1 MKIMKQKKPFMF
13 RWVHHPY
20 VNHQHW
26 VGFGQYRSACGITI
40 AGCGSWA
47 PIDGDAIPK
56 CKKCVEIERKELAHA
71 EKR

>member
-1 MKIMKQKKPFMF
+1 MKQKKPVMF

-26 VGFGQYRSACGITI
+26 VGFGQHRSACGIPI
-40 AGCGSWA
+40 EGCWLWA

-56 CKKCVEIERKELAHA
+56 CKKCVEIERKEIDYA